1 MQEFFPFFLSKVKIG
16 IFLLFGSYQK
26 INSQKNLKNERKVR
40 FFVFFVFL
48 DFYHNNYLRFLII

>member
-1 MQEFFPFFLSKVKIG
+1 MQEFFSFFLSKVKIG

-26 INSQKNLKNERKVR
+26 INSQKNQKNERKIR

-48 DFYHNNYLRFLII
+48 DFYHNNYLQFLII

>member
-1 MQEFFPFFLSKVKIG
+1 MQEFFSFFLSKFKID

-26 INSQKNLKNERKVR
+26 INSQKNQKNERKIR

-48 DFYHNNYLRFLII
+48 DFYHNNYLWFLMI

>member
-1 MQEFFPFFLSKVKIG
+1 MQEFFAFFLSKVEID

-26 INSQKNLKNERKVR
+26 INSQKNQKNERKIR

-48 DFYHNNYLRFLII
+48 DFRPNNYLHFFIF

>member
-1 MQEFFPFFLSKVKIG
+1 MQEFFSFFLSKVKID

-26 INSQKNLKNERKVR
+26 INSQKNQKIERKIR

-48 DFYHNNYLRFLII
+48 NFYHNNYLRFLII

>member
-1 MQEFFPFFLSKVKIG
+1 MQEFFSFFLSKVKIG

-26 INSQKNLKNERKVR
+26 INSQKNQKIERKIR

-48 DFYHNNYLRFLII
+48 NFYSNNYLQFLMI

>member
-40 FFVFFVFL
+40 FFVFFLFL
-48 DFYHNNYLRFLII
+48 DFYHNNYLWFLMI

>member
-1 MQEFFPFFLSKVKIG
+1 MQEFFSFFLSKVKIG
-16 IFLLFGSYQK
+16 IFLFFGSYQK

-48 DFYHNNYLRFLII
+48 DFYHNNYLWFLMI